1 MRCEHIKEL
10 LSPYL
15 DQVTDEREN
24 QLIEAHLD
32 GCENC
37 RQELK
42 QLQQMHAL
50 LCNLDAPQIPE
61 SFADDLH
68 WRLLKERRRLI
79 VPTDLKRPRR
89 QGWIAAAVAGLALA
103 AGILASSFL
112 PVGNIAHL
120 WQDDTNKQDNHAK
133 VAVEDIIQRFQAWR
147 GSDEEQPGQVAEAP
161 GTEEQ
166 VPQKNEQPVV
176 EPPDP
181 ANSNNDVEEPPLE
194 VAQVEPKIAD
204 VVKYRIKVESLAG
217 SVDRVQAIAAASG
230 AESTVAAGTTM
241 TAMNGAATREVSI
254 KVPRDQVEQVL
265 ADLDSLGNASAP
277 MAEQV
282 ELTEQYKEA
291 VMTIEAI
298 DKEIA
303 NLEAQ
308 GREEDQA
315 RIESLKQQVE
325 NWSKKKEQ
333 IERDASLVTI
343 KVYLVEEEV
352 QP

>member
-1 MRCEHIKEL
+1 MRCEQIKEL

-24 QLIEAHLD
+24 HLVEAHLE
-32 GCENC
+32 GCEDC
-37 RQELK
+37 RQELE
-42 QLQQMHAL
+42 QLQQIHAL

-61 SFADDLH
+61 GFAEDLH

-79 VPTDLKRPRR
+79 APKEPARPSK

-103 AGILASSFL
+103 AGIYASTLL
-112 PVGNIAHL
+112 PVGNIAQL
-120 WQDDTNKQDNHAK
+120 WQNDTDKKDNSAK
-133 VAVEDIIQRFQAWR
+133 VAVEDIIQRFQAWKN
-147 GSDEEQPGQVAEAP
+147 SNEQQPQQVAETP

-166 VPQKNEQPVV
+166 VPQQQEQPVV
-176 EPPDP
+176 KNPDP
-181 ANSNNDVEEPPLE
+181 ADNNNDSQEQPLQI
-194 VAQVEPKIAD
+194 AQVEPKIAD
-204 VVKYRIKVESLAG
+204 VVKSRIKVDSLAG
-217 SVDRVQAIAAASG
+217 SVDRVLAIAAASE
-230 AESTVAAGTTM
+230 ADSTVATGTTM
-241 TAMNGAATREVSI
+241 TAMNGSATREVTI

-265 ADLDSLGNASAP
+265 AQLESLGNASAP

-282 ELTEQYKEA
+282 ELTEQYREA
-291 VMTIEAI
+291 IMTIEAI
-298 DKEIA
+298 DKEIK

-315 RIESLKQQVE
+315 RIENLKQQSQ
-325 NWSKKKEQ
+325 NWINKKAQ

-343 KVYLVEEEV
+343 KVFLVEEEV

>member
-181 ANSNNDVEEPPLE
+181 ANNNDSQEQPLQI
-194 VAQVEPKIAD
+194 AQVEPKIAD
-204 VVKYRIKVESLAG
+204 VVKSRIKVDSLAG
-217 SVDRVQAIAAASG
+217 SVDRVLAIAAASE
-230 AESTVAAGTTM
+230 ADSTVATGTTM
-241 TAMNGAATREVSI
+241 TAMNGSATREVTI

-265 ADLDSLGNASAP
+265 AQLSSVGSASAP
-277 MAEQV
+277 MTEQV
-282 ELTEQYKEA
+282 ELTEQYSEA
-291 VMTIEAI
+291 VMTFEAI
-298 DKEIA
+298 NEEIKK
-303 NLEAQ
+303 LEAL

-315 RIESLKQQVE
+315 RIESLKQQSQY
-325 NWSKKKEQ
+325 WSNKKTQ
-333 IERDASLVTI
+333 IERDASVVTL
-343 KVYLVEEEV
+343 KVFLVEEEV

>member
-79 VPTDLKRPRR
+79 VPTDPKRPRR

-204 VVKYRIKVESLAG
+204 VVKYRIKVDSLAG
-217 SVDRVQAIAAASG
+217 SVDRVMEIADASG
-230 AESTVAAGTTM
+230 AESKVAPGTTV
-241 TAMNGAATREVSI
+241 TSMNGSTREVSI
-254 KVPRDQVEQVL
+254 KVPRSQVEQVL
-265 ADLDSLGNASAP
+265 AQLSSVGSASAP
-277 MAEQV
+277 MTEQV
-282 ELTEQYKEA
+282 ELTEQYSEA
-291 VMTIEAI
+291 VMTVEAI
-298 DKEIA
+298 NEEIKK
-303 NLEAQ
+303 LEAL

-315 RIESLKQQVE
+315 RIESLKQQSQY
-325 NWSKKKEQ
+325 WSNKKTQ
-333 IERDASLVTI
+333 IERDASVVTL
-343 KVYLVEEEV
+343 KVFLVEEEA
-352 QP
+352 QH